1 MAQNLPPGQ
10 QDSLLGTFLNGRLFL
25 DIDGFNWGEINDF
38 GLIVGDSVPAVC
50 CIKAQGRRLCGTTWV
65 TSNIDV
71 TQNVYGKSWWEER
84 VDTFP
89 ARCTR
94 QPSCGRLSKRGPPA
108 QTSTVGQ
115 FPVSDRLNP
124 DELSRPY

>member
-1 MAQNLPPGQ
+1 MLTNSFCRDWGSAAS
-10 QDSLLGTFLNGRLFL
+10 SLKEYFRSFR
-25 DIDGFNWGEINDF
+25 
-38 GLIVGDSVPAVC
+38 VPAVC

-71 TQNVYGKSWWEER
+71 TQNVYGNSWWEER